1 MTQKY
6 PSAIPE
12 SELVP
17 LLTIIQQT
25 CADSRKLD
33 ITRYLLR
40 CLCTFVKGY
49 KQMKKNI
56 TDFTVDAIEIIWQKV
71 WKVSLRLVLILI

>member
-6 PSAIPE
+6 PGAIPE

-17 LLTIIQQT
+17 LLTIIQKT

-56 TDFTVDAIEIIWQKV
+56 TDFTVDAIEIMWQKV